1 MRLRCL
7 LLLSVASPTCGLAQA
22 VVIPGAHADRDAP
35 GLGDIAGFAQPFRQQ
50 IVLRADELAPLRGR
64 ELVSLWLRRDTQL
77 AMPLRPGKADLVVL
91 LSAGGP
97 HPSNASAVFAANHG
111 AAPVEVF
118 RGTVDL
124 PAAPMPSGPGSA
136 GWKSPTAVE
145 IKFTTPFRYTQGP
158 LCVELQGRP
167 TKGQQTPAW
176 PVDHDTWVADGTSAM
191 LGRTSDPRLQ
201 AMAVWE
207 NLVPGTRV
215 TMHASGPAQA
225 TAVCMIGSQRQVPLD
240 LAPAGAPNCAV
251 LVEPWLLLSF
261 RFPRVKADAVT
272 RLEHQ
277 VQLAPEP
284 CLLGASFAIQW
295 AASPVDGNQAKLATT
310 HAQVLRLANCM
321 PAFPGAV
328 IRTGVA
334 PGPTFPDEGQVVRNQ
349 MPVLRLVGR

>member
-1 MRLRCL
+1 MRARCSL
-7 LLLSVASPTCGLAQA
+7 LVLAALSAVGSAQA
-22 VVIPGAHADRDAP
+22 VVIPGGHADRDAP
-35 GLGDIAGFAQPFRQQ
+35 GLGDIAGFAQPFREQ

-64 ELVSLWLRRDTQL
+64 EIGSLWVRRDTQL

-97 HPSNASAVFAANHG
+97 HPSNVSAVFAANHG

-118 RGTVDL
+118 RGTVEL
-124 PAAPMPSGPGSA
+124 PAAPMPTGPASA
-136 GWKSPTAVE
+136 VWKSPTAVE

-176 PVDHDTWVADGTSAM
+176 PVDHDAWAADGTSAM
-191 LGRTSDPRLQ
+191 LGRTCDMRLQ
-201 AMAVWE
+201 AIAIWD

-215 TMHASGPAQA
+215 TMHASGPAEA
-225 TAVCMIGSQRQVPLD
+225 TAVCMIGSPRQPSLD
-240 LAPAGAPNCAV
+240 LAASGAPNCAV

-295 AASPVDGNQAKLATT
+295 AASPVDGNQAKIATT

-334 PGPTFPDEGQVVRNQ
+334 PGPTFPDEGQIVRNQ
-349 MPVLRLVGR
+349 MPVLRLVAR